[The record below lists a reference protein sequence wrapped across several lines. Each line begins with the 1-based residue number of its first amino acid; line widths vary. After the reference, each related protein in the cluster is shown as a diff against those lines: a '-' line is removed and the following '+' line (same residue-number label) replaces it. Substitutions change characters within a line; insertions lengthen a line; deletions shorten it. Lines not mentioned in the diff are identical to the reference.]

1 MKLLLIHT
9 GGTIGMVQTGIGFA
23 PAQGVLE
30 AALATLPTP
39 AQISVMPLE
48 PLIDSANATP
58 ADWNRIAAAIEAGH
72 AVYDGFIVT
81 HGTDTLA
88 FTAAALC
95 FALAGLNRPVIVTGS
110 MTPLGIAGSDGLAN
124 LTDAITAAQTAPAG
138 VWVQFAGA
146 LLHGA
151 RVRKAHSSNPRAFT
165 AAASTTQPVQAAASL
180 HRTPY
185 LACKLAILTMA
196 PGHAPD
202 VIAHALTAC
211 DGVVLRVFGAGTL
224 PETAEIAASLRAA
237 QTRGT
242 LMIAVSQSAEGGVT
256 LGTYAAGNLLRENGV
271 IDGGDMTPEAAYAKL
286 AHVLS
291 LPADRRRAA
300 LARALCGEISAFPA

>member
-9 GGTIGMVQTGIGFA
+9 GGTIGMAQTEIGFA

-30 AALATLPTP
+30 RALANLPTQ
-39 AQISVMPLE
+39 AEITILPLE

-58 ADWNRIAAAIEAGH
+58 EDWNRIAAAIEAGQ
-72 AVYDGFIVT
+72 AAYDGFVVT

-95 FALAGLNRPVIVTGS
+95 FALAGLRKAVIITGA
-110 MTPLGIAGSDGLAN
+110 MTPLGGEGSDGIAN
-124 LTDAITAAQTAPAG
+124 LTDAIAAAQTAPAG
-138 VWVQFAGA
+138 VWVQFAGHRM
-146 LLHGA
+146 HGA
-151 RVRKAHSSNPRAFT
+151 RVRKAHSSNALAFT
-165 AAASTTQPVQAAASL
+165 AAASTAAPLQAAPSL
-180 HRTPY
+180 HRTPF
-185 LACKLAILTMA
+185 LPSKLAILTMA
-196 PGHAPD
+196 PGHAPE
-202 VIAHALTAC
+202 VISHALATC

-224 PETAEIAASLRAA
+224 PETPEIAAALRAA

-242 LMIAVSQSAEGGVT
+242 LMIAVSQSAEGGVK
-256 LGTYAAGNLLRENGV
+256 LGTYAAGNLMRETGV

-291 LPADRRRAA
+291 LSPEQRPEAMAH
-300 LARALCGEISAFPA
+300 ALCGEASASHS